1 MGSRVSTLVKA
12 LLLLALAAG
21 TARDAAAQASGAPSL
36 SGLWRLNAEK
46 SDAGEPPPERPRPVY
61 SPSTRS
67 AARPVMEVADPTAVL
82 ALVRPVLQLLI
93 RQTDSTVAIS
103 DISGQMGT
111 YHTDGRKIREPQ
123 LVGKDIEIVAR
134 WKDAQLVIERKFP
147 DIGTLR
153 ETYILDPATK
163 TLVLVV
169 KLSGTK
175 VARGLEL
182 RRVYDPVKGEQP

>member
-1 MGSRVSTLVKA
+1 MVKA

-21 TARDAAAQASGAPSL
+21 TIDDAAAQASGAPHVA
-36 SGLWRLNAEK
+36 GLWKLNAEK

-123 LVGKDIEIVAR
+123 LVGKDIEIIAKWR
-134 WKDAQLVIERKFP
+134 DAQLVIERKFP

-153 ETYILDPATK
+153 ETYFLDQATN

-182 RRVYDPVKGEQP
+182 RRVYDPAKGEQP

>member
-1 MGSRVSTLVKA
+1 
-12 LLLLALAAG
+12 
-21 TARDAAAQASGAPSL
+21 
-36 SGLWRLNAEK
+36 
-46 SDAGEPPPERPRPVY
+46 
-61 SPSTRS
+61 
-67 AARPVMEVADPTAVL
+67 
-82 ALVRPVLQLLI
+82 
-93 RQTDSTVAIS
+93 
-103 DISGQMGT
+103 MGT